1 MRLFCFQYD
10 GFTVDVVADSN
21 AIDLEVTT
29 TGSFGQQLSKYRS
42 KLVGV
47 IDVME
52 LELNAARS

>member
-21 AIDLEVTT
+21 ALDLEVTT
-29 TGSFGQQLSKYRS
+29 TSSFGQQFSKYRGE
-42 KLVGV
+42 LVGV

>member
-1 MRLFCFQYD
+1 MILFCFQHD

-21 AIDLEVTT
+21 ALDLEVTA
-29 TGSFGQQLSKYRS
+29 TGSFGQQLGEYRGE
-42 KLVGV
+42 LVGV